1 MSATMPLNIL
11 RKCVLMLCL
20 KVLIQQVDLRLS
32 GRDLQ
37 VLHPTQG
44 KLPIPNLALIFY
56 FLFWKS
62 A

>member
-11 RKCVLMLCL
+11 RKCFLMLCL

-32 GRDLQ
+32 GRSFQ

-44 KLPIPNLALIFY
+44 KLPIPNLALI
-56 FLFWKS
+56 LFWKS